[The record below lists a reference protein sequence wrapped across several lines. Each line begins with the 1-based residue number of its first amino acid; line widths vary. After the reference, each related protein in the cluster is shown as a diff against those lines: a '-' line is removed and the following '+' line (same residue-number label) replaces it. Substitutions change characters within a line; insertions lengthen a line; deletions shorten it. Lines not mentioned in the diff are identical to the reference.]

1 MLIRGRFMPSL
12 KPWEAQNVVITKWI
26 SGETSRKQETGGSYP
41 LAIERIWKILDT
53 AMILVD
59 FYLLKMVMFHSY
71 VNLPEGRTR

>member
-1 MLIRGRFMPSL
+1 MRRGSL
-12 KPWEAQNVVITKWI
+12 ARHP
-26 SGETSRKQETGGSYP
+26 GKQETGGIYP
-41 LAIERIWKILDT
+41 LGIERIWKILDM